1 MTISIQLQSTDD
13 PKVLETL
20 LKMLDQF
27 EVKVHVVPGPSGTGK
42 KSARKGRGDKKIAA
56 RLHGI
61 IQLPKDFN
69 YKSELEKELF
79 NKYGLHG

>member
-27 EVKVHVVPGPSGTGK
+27 EVNVHVLPGSSGTEK
-42 KSARKGRGDKKIAA
+42 TSVRKSGTPKKITT

-61 IQLPKDFN
+61 IRLPNDFD
-69 YKSELEKELF
+69 YKSELAKGLF
-79 NKYGLHG
+79 DKYGLHG